1 MFETQAA
8 FRKPEDL
15 MSALQEEAARIVI
28 QPLNKVSGVPI
39 NHSAGHEHD
48 QGSVQRLIS
57 KAVNGSPDILAT
69 VFSMDRNQYHPLH
82 AHPDLGELYFILEGA
97 CEVRVG
103 DQLKWVEAQTA
114 IYVPRGTPHSLRTK
128 SETVKFL
135 LVFPEGDRTKVKKIW
150 LDEANNVASKHSMR

>member
-1 MFETQAA
+1 
-8 FRKPEDL
+8 
-15 MSALQEEAARIVI
+15 MSASGKQEAARIVI
-28 QPLNKVSGVPI
+28 RPLKEVSGVPI
-39 NHSAGHEHD
+39 NHSEGHEHD
-48 QGSVQRLIS
+48 QGTVQRVVS

-69 VFSMDRNQYHPLH
+69 VFSMAPNQYHPLH

-128 SETVKFL
+128 SESVKFL
-135 LVFPEGDRTKVKKIW
+135 LVFPEGDRTKIGKVWVK
-150 LDEANNVASKHSMR
+150 EADDKASNTA